1 MDGSPTLS
9 TGKVGTA
16 LRHKGCGGVLHL
28 TTGRG
33 RVALRDHA
41 EWEGGLHMSWR
52 RGGEVAFFDH
62 VCGWRYWTT
71 GGKGL
76 YIASGELI
84 LTALVVFH

>member
-1 MDGSPTLS
+1 M
-9 TGKVGTA
+9 
-16 LRHKGCGGVLHL
+16 
-28 TTGRG
+28 
-33 RVALRDHA
+33 ALRDHA

-52 RGGEVAFFDH
+52 RGGEVAVLDR